1 MPGTGVVLAP
11 EWKREFMDI
20 NLANFKKQVVALAI
34 LGLVVVGT
42 CAVRSVLH
50 RNSATMA
57 DAHKVRSHCG
67 RVRGGSPQEAPKQA
81 STTIPERVYWGAAHN
96 HTGYSFDA
104 GMFGVTL
111 GPDDLFKVA
120 TGGEVRSTTA

>member
-20 NLANFKKQVVALAI
+20 NLANFKKQVAALAI

-57 DAHKVRSHCG
+57 DAHKVDLIAVAFAAAPTQG
-67 RVRGGSPQEAPKQA
+67 APKQA
-81 STTIPERVYWGAAHN
+81 STAIPERVYWGAAHN

-104 GMFGVTL
+104 GMFGDNAGT
-111 GPDDLFKVA
+111 
-120 TGGEVRSTTA
+120 R